1 MTSEP
6 NTQGGG
12 GGTQQTFIRG
22 GSAPRSSRLLFF
34 SIPYLT
40 EKPGTPFV
48 YLRSLKDG
56 TSLTYPF
63 SKNKLL
69 KLEVLLVSS
78 CNVYKHIKMSIYP
91 YRVSFETF

>member
-6 NTQGGG
+6 NTQG
-12 GGTQQTFIRG
+12 RG
-22 GSAPRSSRLLFF
+22 VLNKLSYGEAPLQDPAAYSF
-34 SIPYLT
+34 SVYPLLT